1 MSSTY
6 CFILLLNIFC
16 TFSMTGIIWF
26 VQVVHYP
33 LFASVGGQE
42 FVVYEQ
48 LHKKLTTLVVAPLML
63 VELFSS
69 FLMPL
74 LSTNSLVRNLS
85 GLAFLFILLIFFSTA
100 FIQVPLHEK
109 LSSSHSAQV
118 IERLVFSNWFR
129 TILWTGKSIL
139 LSILLVMLLN
149 QMVTGD

>member
-1 MSSTY
+1 
-6 CFILLLNIFC
+6 
-16 TFSMTGIIWF
+16 MTGIIWF

-74 LSTNSLVRNLS
+74 LSTNSLVRSLS